1 MNDKVNISANI
12 LAEATELTE
21 RMNAAITGEDDTYK
35 VITAYII
42 GAVGTALTTIREDH
56 SRDEAREALI
66 STVRSI
72 WNVVAS
78 AKDLVDAEDDDPNR
92 ADKYK

>member
-1 MNDKVNISANI
+1 MDNKVNISADI
-12 LAEATELTE
+12 LAEAAALTE
-21 RMNAAITGEDDTYK
+21 RMNAAIHDEDDTYK
-35 VITAYII
+35 VVTAYVI
-42 GAVGTALTTIREDH
+42 GAVGTALTTIREGR
-56 SRDEAREALI
+56 SRDDAREALV

-78 AKDLVDAEDDDPNR
+78 AKDLVDAEDAQANR